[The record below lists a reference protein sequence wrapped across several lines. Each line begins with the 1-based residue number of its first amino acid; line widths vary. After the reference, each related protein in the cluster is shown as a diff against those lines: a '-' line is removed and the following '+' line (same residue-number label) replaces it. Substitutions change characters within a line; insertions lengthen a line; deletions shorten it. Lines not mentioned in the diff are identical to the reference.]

1 MHTHMQ
7 HGHGHAHAHA
17 HAHATCY
24 MHTHM
29 HMQHVPTSHL
39 VSELDRSIH
48 FIRIPNPIIPAS
60 SPGARRPRDARH
72 VRRTREDPSG
82 RQAAPRYCQALVRP
96 PEGLVRLQP
105 SVVGCESQAPTTSC
119 GCSRVSAPSCRGG
132 EKQEIQRGA
141 MFLFFSR
148 LPRRAAAAGRKR
160 NTARRVSFLGFR
172 AELLRLGADI
182 LWDARVE
189 SLILQGGEGGAEGEG
204 AAEGGGGVGSA
215 AGGGGGGGGVGCGGV
230 AGVVL
235 RVLSGTLGRSP
246 RGTLEQL

>member
-1 MHTHMQ
+1 
-7 HGHGHAHAHA
+7 
-17 HAHATCY
+17 
-24 MHTHM
+24 
-29 HMQHVPTSHL
+29 
-39 VSELDRSIH
+39 
-48 FIRIPNPIIPAS
+48 
-60 SPGARRPRDARH
+60 
-72 VRRTREDPSG
+72 
-82 RQAAPRYCQALVRP
+82 
-96 PEGLVRLQP
+96 
-105 SVVGCESQAPTTSC
+105 
-119 GCSRVSAPSCRGG
+119 
-132 EKQEIQRGA
+132 

-235 RVLSGTLGRSP
+235 RVLSGTLGRS
-246 RGTLEQL
+246 RVLSSSCSRRVLANGEIWGDMGRYWEIW